1 MEHLLKLSSLTPD
14 EIIHILDVADEYK
27 RLHKA
32 GTDPK
37 DLQGKAIALMF
48 GKHSTRTRT
57 SLEVGIY
64 QMGGLGTYLS
74 AADMQIARGEPIQDT
89 ARVLGRYYDAIV
101 YRTFKQ
107 SDVDALARYSGV
119 PVVSGMTDYAHPLQ
133 VLTDLMTVREYKGK
147 LAGLKAGF
155 VGDGYNMANS
165 LIVGCLMMGMDFT
178 IACPNGYRPSADVL
192 FVAREYGDH
201 FKLTTAPDE
210 AARGADVLFTDVW
223 TSMGMERETERRRRD
238 FSGFCLDAARM
249 ALAKPDCIVQHPL
262 PAHRGEE
269 ITPDVFETH
278 ADEIFSVSPSGHP
291 LKDINLK
298 DANGK
303 YVNGEIT
310 FAAMVPMQVYNTL
323 QVPEERER
331 LTHIRHL
338 IIGGGA
344 IDASLEKEL
353 RSLPGN
359 IAIWSTYGM
368 TETLSHIAL
377 RRINGDE
384 ASEWYQ
390 PFDSVKI
397 SQTDE
402 GCLVIDA
409 PLVCAET
416 LVTNDIV
423 EIEPYIY
430 NKVEKHDK
438 EEKHDKVEKLR
449 FRIKGRKDNVICSGG
464 IKIQIEEVEALLKP
478 HLEMPFMIAKKKDE
492 KFGEIAVLLTED
504 EDLKKVEATIRRL
517 LSDHKY
523 WIPREFRYVEH
534 LPLTETGKP
543 KRSIL
548 L

>member
-1 MEHLLKLSSLTPD
+1 MTLEDFLSEWNNDSDTVLVHTSGSTGKPKPMMV
-14 EIIHILDVADEYK
+14 EKK
-27 RLHKA
+27 RMLN
-32 GTDPK
+32 
-37 DLQGKAIALMF
+37 
-48 GKHSTRTRT
+48 
-57 SLEVGIY
+57 
-64 QMGGLGTYLS
+64 S
-74 AADMQIARGEPIQDT
+74 ARITCDF
-89 ARVLGRYYDAIV
+89 L
-101 YRTFKQ
+101 
-107 SDVDALARYSGV
+107 
-119 PVVSGMTDYAHPLQ
+119 
-133 VLTDLMTVREYKGK
+133 
-147 LAGLKAGF
+147 GLKPGDSALLCMSLDYIAGKM
-155 VGDGYNMANS
+155 VVVRS
-165 LIVGCLMMGMDFT
+165 IERHLHLI
-178 IACPNGYRPSADVL
+178 
-192 FVAREYGDH
+192 
-201 FKLTTAPDE
+201 
-210 AARGADVLFTDVW
+210 
-223 TSMGMERETERRRRD
+223 
-238 FSGFCLDAARM
+238 
-249 ALAKPDCIVQHPL
+249 
-262 PAHRGEE
+262 
-269 ITPDVFETH
+269 
-278 ADEIFSVSPSGHP
+278 SVSPSGHP

-303 YVNGEIT
+303 DVNGEIT

-377 RRINGDE
+377 RRINGAE

-430 NKVEKHDK
+430 NKVEK
-438 EEKHDKVEKLR
+438 LR

-478 HLEMPFMIAKKKDE
+478 HLEKPFMIAKKKDE

-504 EDLKKVEATIRRL
+504 EDIKKVEATIRRL
-517 LSDHKY
+517 LSGKSDDSNKSSESKSHKY
-523 WIPREFRYVEH
+523 WIPREYLHVEH

>member
-1 MEHLLKLSSLTPD
+1 MTLEDFLSEWNNDSD
-14 EIIHILDVADEYK
+14 
-27 RLHKA
+27 
-32 GTDPK
+32 
-37 DLQGKAIALMF
+37 
-48 GKHSTRTRT
+48 
-57 SLEVGIY
+57 
-64 QMGGLGTYLS
+64 
-74 AADMQIARGEPIQDT
+74 
-89 ARVLGRYYDAIV
+89 RVLVHTSGSTGKPKPMMVEKKRMLN
-101 YRTFKQ
+101 
-107 SDVDALARYSGV
+107 SARI
-119 PVVSGMTDYAHPLQ
+119 TCDFL
-133 VLTDLMTVREYKGK
+133 
-147 LAGLKAGF
+147 GLKPGDSALLCMSLDYIAGKM
-155 VGDGYNMANS
+155 VVVRS
-165 LIVGCLMMGMDFT
+165 IERHLHLI
-178 IACPNGYRPSADVL
+178 
-192 FVAREYGDH
+192 
-201 FKLTTAPDE
+201 
-210 AARGADVLFTDVW
+210 
-223 TSMGMERETERRRRD
+223 
-238 FSGFCLDAARM
+238 
-249 ALAKPDCIVQHPL
+249 
-262 PAHRGEE
+262 
-269 ITPDVFETH
+269 
-278 ADEIFSVSPSGHP
+278 SVSPSGHP
-291 LKDINLK
+291 LKDIDLK
-298 DANGK
+298 DVNGK
-303 YVNGEIT
+303 DVNGEIT

-353 RSLPGN
+353 QALPGN

-397 SQTDE
+397 SQTEE

-423 EIEPYIY
+423 EI
-430 NKVEKHDK
+430 
-438 EEKHDKVEKLR
+438 EKLR

-478 HLEMPFMIAKKKDE
+478 HLEKPFMIAKKKDE

-517 LSDHKY
+517 LSGKSDDSNNSSESKTHKY
-523 WIPREFRYVEH
+523 WIPREYLHVDH

-543 KRSIL
+543 KRCCL
-548 L
+548 A

>member
-1 MEHLLKLSSLTPD
+1 MTLEDFLSEWNNDSDRMLVHTSGSTGKPKPMMV
-14 EIIHILDVADEYK
+14 EKK
-27 RLHKA
+27 RMLN
-32 GTDPK
+32 
-37 DLQGKAIALMF
+37 
-48 GKHSTRTRT
+48 
-57 SLEVGIY
+57 
-64 QMGGLGTYLS
+64 S
-74 AADMQIARGEPIQDT
+74 ARITCDF
-89 ARVLGRYYDAIV
+89 L
-101 YRTFKQ
+101 
-107 SDVDALARYSGV
+107 
-119 PVVSGMTDYAHPLQ
+119 
-133 VLTDLMTVREYKGK
+133 
-147 LAGLKAGF
+147 GLKPGDSALLCMSLDYIAGKM
-155 VGDGYNMANS
+155 VVVRS
-165 LIVGCLMMGMDFT
+165 IERHLHLI
-178 IACPNGYRPSADVL
+178 
-192 FVAREYGDH
+192 
-201 FKLTTAPDE
+201 
-210 AARGADVLFTDVW
+210 
-223 TSMGMERETERRRRD
+223 
-238 FSGFCLDAARM
+238 
-249 ALAKPDCIVQHPL
+249 
-262 PAHRGEE
+262 
-269 ITPDVFETH
+269 
-278 ADEIFSVSPSGHP
+278 SVSPSGHP

-303 YVNGEIT
+303 DVNGEIT

-377 RRINGDE
+377 RRINGAE

-438 EEKHDKVEKLR
+438 VEKLR

-478 HLEMPFMIAKKKDE
+478 HLEKPFMIAKKKDE

-504 EDLKKVEATIRRL
+504 EDIKKVEATIRRL
-517 LSDHKY
+517 LSDEKSSDHKNHKY
-523 WIPREFRYVEH
+523 WIPREYLYVDH

>member
-1 MEHLLKLSSLTPD
+1 MT
-14 EIIHILDVADEYK
+14 
-27 RLHKA
+27 
-32 GTDPK
+32 
-37 DLQGKAIALMF
+37 
-48 GKHSTRTRT
+48 
-57 SLEVGIY
+57 LEDFF
-64 QMGGLGTYLS
+64 S
-74 AADMQIARGEPIQDT
+74 EWNNDSD
-89 ARVLGRYYDAIV
+89 RVLVHTSGSTGKPKPMMVEKKRMLN
-101 YRTFKQ
+101 
-107 SDVDALARYSGV
+107 SARI
-119 PVVSGMTDYAHPLQ
+119 TCDFL
-133 VLTDLMTVREYKGK
+133 
-147 LAGLKAGF
+147 GLKPGDSALLCMSLDYIAGKM
-155 VGDGYNMANS
+155 VVVRS
-165 LIVGCLMMGMDFT
+165 IERHLHLI
-178 IACPNGYRPSADVL
+178 
-192 FVAREYGDH
+192 
-201 FKLTTAPDE
+201 
-210 AARGADVLFTDVW
+210 
-223 TSMGMERETERRRRD
+223 
-238 FSGFCLDAARM
+238 
-249 ALAKPDCIVQHPL
+249 
-262 PAHRGEE
+262 
-269 ITPDVFETH
+269 
-278 ADEIFSVSPSGHP
+278 SVSPSGHP
-291 LKDINLK
+291 LKDINE
-298 DANGK
+298 
-303 YVNGEIT
+303 EIT

-377 RRINGDE
+377 RRINGAE

-397 SQTDE
+397 SQADE
-402 GCLVIDA
+402 GCLVIEA

-423 EIEPYIY
+423 EIESYIY
-430 NKVEKHDK
+430 N
-438 EEKHDKVEKLR
+438 KVEKLR

-478 HLEMPFMIAKKKDE
+478 HLEKPFMIAKKKDE
-492 KFGEIAVLLTED
+492 KFGEIAVLLSENKEIKT
-504 EDLKKVEATIRRL
+504 VEATVRRL
-517 LSDHKY
+517 LSDYKY

>member
-1 MEHLLKLSSLTPD
+1 MT
-14 EIIHILDVADEYK
+14 
-27 RLHKA
+27 
-32 GTDPK
+32 
-37 DLQGKAIALMF
+37 
-48 GKHSTRTRT
+48 
-57 SLEVGIY
+57 LEDFF
-64 QMGGLGTYLS
+64 S
-74 AADMQIARGEPIQDT
+74 EWNNDSD
-89 ARVLGRYYDAIV
+89 RVLVHTSGSTGKPKPMMVEKKRMLN
-101 YRTFKQ
+101 
-107 SDVDALARYSGV
+107 SARI
-119 PVVSGMTDYAHPLQ
+119 TCDFL
-133 VLTDLMTVREYKGK
+133 
-147 LAGLKAGF
+147 GLKPGDSALLCMSLDYIAGKM
-155 VGDGYNMANS
+155 VVVRS
-165 LIVGCLMMGMDFT
+165 IERHLHLI
-178 IACPNGYRPSADVL
+178 
-192 FVAREYGDH
+192 
-201 FKLTTAPDE
+201 
-210 AARGADVLFTDVW
+210 
-223 TSMGMERETERRRRD
+223 
-238 FSGFCLDAARM
+238 
-249 ALAKPDCIVQHPL
+249 
-262 PAHRGEE
+262 
-269 ITPDVFETH
+269 
-278 ADEIFSVSPSGHP
+278 SVSPSGHP
-291 LKDINLK
+291 LKDIDLK
-298 DANGK
+298 DVNGK
-303 YVNGEIT
+303 DVNGEIT

-397 SQTDE
+397 SQTEE

-409 PLVCAET
+409 PQVCAET

-430 NKVEKHDK
+430 NKVENH
-438 EEKHDKVEKLR
+438 EEVENHNKVEKLR

-478 HLEMPFMIAKKKDE
+478 YLEKPFMLAKKKDE

-517 LSDHKY
+517 LFGKSDDSNNSSESKSHKY
-523 WIPREFRYVEH
+523 WIPREYLHVDH

-543 KRSIL
+543 KRCCL
-548 L
+548 A